1 MELFNSNG
9 VMPIPRKKK
18 DVLALFGLI
27 GKIHLESNWTES
39 EVLDEMRSVFEDA
52 MDKDDSSPF
61 NFLQVT
67 GTGSKS
73 LIVPKVSASYKW
85 TRKEVAGRADRP
97 LYIVLK
103 RAMKDEVYLN
113 NIIVYCTYRYG

>member
-1 MELFNSNG
+1 
-9 VMPIPRKKK
+9 MPIPRKKK
-18 DVLALFGLI
+18 DVLASFGLI

-85 TRKEVAGRADRP
+85 TPKEVAGHADRP
-97 LYIVLK
+97 LYILLK
-103 RAMKDEVYLN
+103 RAMKDEV
-113 NIIVYCTYRYG
+113 

>member
-1 MELFNSNG
+1 
-9 VMPIPRKKK
+9 MPIPHKKT
-18 DVLALFGLI
+18 DVLASFGLT

-67 GTGSKS
+67 GTGSKL
-73 LIVPKVSASYKW
+73 LIIPKVSASYKW
-85 TRKEVAGRADRP
+85 TPKEVAGRADRP
-97 LYIVLK
+97 LYILLK
-103 RAMKDEVYLN
+103 RAMKDEV
-113 NIIVYCTYRYG
+113 